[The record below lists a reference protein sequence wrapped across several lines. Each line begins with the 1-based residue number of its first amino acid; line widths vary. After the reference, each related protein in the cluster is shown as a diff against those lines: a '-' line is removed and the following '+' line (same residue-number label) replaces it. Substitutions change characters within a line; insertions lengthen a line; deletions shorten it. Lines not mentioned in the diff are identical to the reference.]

1 MSTAENILQM
11 IRPDGKFTP
20 LEAKVLDV
28 ALVLHA
34 EHGGGNNSTFTNHV
48 VTSSG
53 TDTYSAIS
61 ASIGSLKGPR
71 HGGAN
76 LKVLQMFDDIKEHC
90 PDWKD
95 KAAITEY
102 LAKILD
108 KKAFDGSGLIYGMG
122 HAVYTESD
130 PREVV
135 LKKYAKKL
143 SIHFCKENVYKQKWT
158 KYAQNDTLK

>member
-1 MSTAENILQM
+1 M
-11 IRPDGKFTP
+11 
-20 LEAKVLDV
+20 
-28 ALVLHA
+28 
-34 EHGGGNNSTFTNHV
+34 
-48 VTSSG
+48 TSSG

-143 SIHFCKENVYKQKWT
+143 SEVKGLRDEFKLYETVEKW
-158 KYAQNDTLK
+158 QPDF